1 MYIYGYIDKNVIN
14 EDDAI
19 DGIVNP
25 YRRDVIAGSCT
36 EFCSNDKVKM
46 ARGIPITP
54 QDRHEIVAI
63 CRANGWTEPPVYDAY
78 YDEYQFW

>member
-25 YRRDVIAGSCT
+25 YRRDVVAGICT
-36 EFCSNDKVKM
+36 DFRSDAKAKM
-46 ARGIPITP
+46 ARGMLTS
-54 QDRHEIVAI
+54 RRTSL
-63 CRANGWTEPPVYDAY
+63 RAKPRPSARP
-78 YDEYQFW
+78 